1 MNMTEGK
8 KKKTLWNF
16 IDNLEGDKVVW
27 MIVLLLI
34 LFSIVAIF
42 SSTSQMTYHGGSRI
56 NIVGGQMLTA
66 AAGLVVILLCYA
78 IPKIGV
84 FRYFSQLG
92 YGVSLVLL
100 IPTCIA
106 QLTLGEKEIMNLG
119 LFTVQKVNNACRA
132 ITIHGIDIQVLE
144 VAKLAMVMYLA
155 WAVNA
160 LRNDDFSIANRLA
173 EKNPFWGKTWTKKI
187 AYVYIPLCSVIAL
200 IYPNSNTSALFTA
213 AIMAA
218 TIVVGGIK
226 WKEIL
231 IPGGLVIA
239 VIVVVGMT
247 FNIGRFGTFKNRFGM
262 IERNMSVMVESSP
275 GSKEFRKAL
284 EAIKQPVSAK
294 IAIKEGKIFGK
305 GPGKSTQRYVT
316 PIMYE
321 DYMFSLIV
329 EEYGLIGAIIVI
341 ALYISLL
348 ARGIIIVRNCNNH
361 FAKTAVAGLVLLISC
376 QGMMHI
382 AINCDIMP
390 HTGQTLPMIS
400 YGRSSFLMFS
410 LAFGIILSI
419 SKMAK
424 RKIDKETMEAE
435 PLVKREAEVRD
446 EVRSGMD
453 DLDLM
458 ESGMPVHENDI
469 PDYGLDDHNNE

>member
-42 SSTSQMTYHGGSRI
+42 SSTSQMAGDSLSRI
-56 NIVGGQMLTA
+56 DIVGGQMLTA
-66 AAGLVVILLCYA
+66 AGGLVVILLCYA

-84 FRYFSQLG
+84 FRFFSQLG
-92 YGVSLVLL
+92 FGISLLLL

-106 QLTLGEKEIMNLG
+106 QFKLGNKEIMDFG
-119 LFTVQKVNNACRA
+119 LFTVQKVNSACRA
-132 ITIHGIDIQVLE
+132 VTIHGIDIQVLE
-144 VAKLAMVMYLA
+144 VAKVAMVMYLA

-160 LRNDDFSIANRLA
+160 LRNDDFTIANRLA
-173 EKNPFWGKTWTKKI
+173 EKNPFWGNVWGKKI
-187 AYVYIPLCSVIAL
+187 AYIYIPLGTVCAL
-200 IYPNSNTSALFTA
+200 IFPNSNTSALFIA
-213 AIMAA
+213 AIMTV
-218 TIVVGGIK
+218 TIVIGGIDF
-226 WKEIL
+226 KEIL
-231 IPGGLVIA
+231 IPIGLVAA
-239 VIVVVGMT
+239 VIAIGMT

-262 IERNMSVMVESSP
+262 IERNISVMMDSSS
-275 GSKEFRKAL
+275 GSKEFRDAL
-284 EAIKQPVSAK
+284 DAIHQPVSAK
-294 IAIKEGKIFGK
+294 IAIQEGKIFGK
-305 GPGKSTQRYVT
+305 GPGKSTQRHVT
-316 PIMYE
+316 SIMYE

-341 ALYISLL
+341 VLYISLL
-348 ARGIIIVRNCNNH
+348 ARGSIIVRNCNNH

-376 QGMMHI
+376 QGMLHI
-382 AINCDIMP
+382 AINCDLGP

-424 RKIDKETMEAE
+424 RKIDKETKDAE
-435 PLVKREAEVRD
+435 PLVNREVAVKD
-446 EVRSGMD
+446 YVRSGMD
-453 DLDLM
+453 DLDQM
-458 ESGMPVHENDI
+458 ESGFPVHENDI
-469 PDYGLDDHNNE
+469 PDYEIDDHNNE